1 MRETSADN
9 SWNIFKKKKTSLKV
23 LWRLMTKLERM
34 GGDTEIDELDEQ
46 DEQYH

>member
-9 SWNIFKKKKTSLKV
+9 SWNIFKKKNKFESIMETNDK
-23 LWRLMTKLERM
+23 RM
-34 GGDTEIDELDEQ
+34 GADMEIDELDEQ